1 MSDMKMPA
9 WTKRSRENGSDER
22 GEKKGRGKKDM
33 DEQIMDMLA
42 TLQIAHITNDRETRE
57 NSGALRTVALIHAT
71 ARGDFP
77 KWVKDG
83 IEENEEWMKEMR
95 ERPGENIGS
104 PHVRVCLTTLLA
116 LFTSEEAQKFEQP
129 LKGLKEWWKVM
140 TKDGKA
146 KENEVAAEIKIFKIR
161 GPPKKGNGSIEDEEE
176 MDWNSA
182 ASTASGKGPTK
193 KTYAR
198 MEFMMENR
206 EAQVAIRGLL
216 ELMGAEIKNGPA
228 PCLQPTRRVKEDL
241 KALQKMGYGKG
252 KQ

>member
-116 LFTSEEAQKFEQP
+116 LLQSEEAQKFEQS
-129 LKGLKEWWKVM
+129 KGLKEWWKVM
-140 TKDGKA
+140 TKDGNA

-161 GPPKKGNGSIEDEEE
+161 GPPKKGNGPIEEE
-176 MDWNSA
+176 EDMEWNST

-206 EAQVAIRGLL
+206 EAQAAIRNLL
-216 ELMGAEIKNGPA
+216 EKMGAEIKNGPA
-228 PCLQPTRRVKEDL
+228 PCLQQTRKVKEDL
-241 KALQKMGYGKG
+241 KILQRMGYGKS
-252 KQ
+252 K